1 MTLQAS
7 NNNNNMRQGAVLSWL
22 VETRDK
28 RVRVTE
34 LDEVFNII
42 PGFLDS
48 VEFVFGS
55 DWWRTI
61 VIIQ

>member
-1 MTLQAS
+1 MVS
-7 NNNNNMRQGAVLSWL
+7 GD
-22 VETRDK
+22 RDK

-34 LDEVFNII
+34 LDEVFNIV

>member
-34 LDEVFNII
+34 LHEVFNIVLS
-42 PGFLDS
+42 FLDS